1 MTATGK
7 AQRPPATV
15 IVGGRGRGR
24 SQSQFVNG
32 GSPKIKR
39 TVSLDPGVVASLV
52 DEEGERN
59 LSALVNALLHDEMD
73 RRGRAKALHD
83 MLDELETKLGPADE
97 RLVTHYADLLQ

>member
-1 MTATGK
+1 MTAKGK
-7 AQRPPATV
+7 AQRPPATA
-15 IVGGRGRGR
+15 IAGGRGRAR
-24 SQSQFVNG
+24 SQSKFVNG

-59 LSALVNALLHDEMD
+59 LSALVNALLHDEMN

-83 MLDELETKLGPADE
+83 MLDDLETEVGPVDE
-97 RLVTHYADLLQ
+97 RLVAHYADMLR